1 MASPISFAGLGSGID
16 FGKITDALI
25 QEASRPLDL
34 LKAREATIQKKQ
46 VAVQS
51 LNALVLGL
59 RSSLDALVTPS
70 NTSGLTATSSNNAVA
85 AASIVNSNVAPG
97 SFNLNVTRLAT
108 AEVRSSAGFADPGAV
123 PVGTGTLKIAVG
135 SGATQSITVTA
146 ANSSLT
152 GLAKAINAAGIGVKA
167 LVVNTGAASD
177 PSKPYKLVLTAVNTG
192 AANTIAIDASGL
204 DLGGVSGSQALGF
217 GAADVA
223 AQDATFT
230 LNGLPLASAS
240 NTATAVDGLS
250 LNLLATGAST
260 ITVGADTAAVKK
272 NIGDFVAAYNKINDF
287 INEQRTTKGSPLVGD
302 SILRTVQEQLRG
314 ALSSLATTAGKYT
327 SLADIGIS
335 RADNGSL
342 TLDSAKLDAAL
353 ASNFADVKALF
364 QSGGTSDTAGIS
376 FSSATTATKAGA
388 YAVSVTTQ
396 AAQGS
401 VAGTQTFAD
410 GTVTLANP
418 ETLTFTSAGKT
429 VKVTLAAGRNLTQI
443 ISDVNTA
450 LNQGGI
456 RVLASNDGTGKLKLT
471 TSDYGTAASFTA
483 VSTADATQ
491 AGVVTSGIGNA
502 SKTGTG
508 TDIVGTINGAAATG
522 VGQRLTGA
530 VGTAVE
536 GLEVLATAAA
546 GTTGQVTV
554 FRGVANVLRD
564 TTASLTD
571 SASGTLTQ
579 ATGGYKDSIKTL
591 DASIERLQARLEVQ
605 RSVLERRFAAVE
617 TALSQLNAQGT
628 SLGNIVQQL
637 SKSSSSDNK

>member
-70 NTSGLTATSSNNAVA
+70 NTSGLTATSSNSAVA

-410 GTVTLANP
+410 NTVTLANP

-471 TSDYGTAASFTA
+471 TSDYGTAASFTV

-628 SLGNIVQQL
+628 SLGSIVQQL